1 MPYMFLSAFEQNLFN
16 WLMRTTTS
24 SAVRRLAELPVSIAT
39 DIGLAR
45 PDNQD
50 RAVVV
55 RIQLI
60 ESHSST
66 IVVLCDGMGG
76 MSDGAICAC
85 LAITTFL
92 WNCIQNNQVPL
103 QDRLMA
109 AIDKANEVVFERY
122 RSKGGTTFSA
132 FIIDSLEGA
141 LGINTGDSRI
151 YSIRDYKLS
160 QLTVDDTVAE
170 QFASYEELQGRNELL
185 QYIGMGQNFSPHLI
199 TFDTNTM
206 LPDLFLT
213 SDGLHFLDKKLIQA
227 VIKQA
232 PNSAVALQ
240 QLIDL
245 AKWHGGQDNAS
256 GVFTSNLPALLTPRA
271 KNASFPVKIWDAFG
285 ELEVPHFYL
294 LEPERKSAVT
304 KKRITAK
311 KPRRNLKHASKSTSP
326 AVLLLKIKGQTAT
339 PAGTRDFFRYLIWGN
354 QPKVSGCKSAN
365 TRQSLKTA
373 CCRSSATTLTLAP
386 PPKEK

>member
-1 MPYMFLSAFEQNLFN
+1 MFLSAFEQNLFN
-16 WLMRTTTS
+16 WLMRRTTS

-76 MSDGAICAC
+76 MNDGAICAC

-92 WNCIQNNQVPL
+92 SNCIQNNQVPL

-109 AIDKANEVVFERY
+109 AIGKANEVVFERY
-122 RSKGGTTFSA
+122 RSKGGTTLSA
-132 FIIDSLEGA
+132 FIVDSLEGA

-170 QFASYEELQGRNELL
+170 QFASYGNELQGRNELL

-232 PNSAVALQ
+232 SNSAVAIQ

-245 AKWHGGQDNAS
+245 AKWHGSQDNAS
-256 GVFTSNLPALLTPRA
+256 GVFTSNLPALLTPKA
-271 KNASFPVKIWDAFG
+271 KNDSFPVKIWDAFG
-285 ELEVPHFYL
+285 ELVVPHFHL
-294 LEPERKSAVT
+294 FEPEQESAVT
-304 KKRITAK
+304 KKRIPAK
-311 KPRRNLKHASKSTSP
+311 KARTNLEHASKNTSRD
-326 AVLLLKIKGQTAT
+326 ALLLKIKEQTAIV
-339 PAGTRDFFRYLIWGN
+339 AGSRDFFRYLIWGI
-354 QPKVSGCKSAN
+354 QPRSSGCKSAN

-373 CCRSSATTLTLAP
+373 CCRSSATTLTLSPA
-386 PPKEK
+386 PKEK